1 MKWKLSLA
9 SMPVGMIPLL
19 LEWSDSAQH
28 PRWSIKDLR
37 NVWGKKNNKYCNWF
51 INHFHCVTLL
61 VRAFIL
67 TIYLTLWASV
77 LYRNT
82 RPTFAAIRIANAGAG
97 RFGPVEAV
105 AQTGGG
111 TCPMD
116 RCVSAVCQR
125 AEWHEDLLMIN
136 MLQRSLKDHQA
147 AQMLLRAVN
156 FTRKQQKHPAT

>member
-1 MKWKLSLA
+1 
-9 SMPVGMIPLL
+9 MPAGMIPLL

-28 PRWSIKDLR
+28 QRWSIKDLR
-37 NVWGKKNNKYCNWF
+37 NVWGKKKNNKYCNWF
-51 INHFHCVTLL
+51 INPFHCVTLL
-61 VRAFIL
+61 AHAFIL

-82 RPTFAAIRIANAGAG
+82 RSTFAAIRIANAGAG

-105 AQTGGG
+105 DQTGGG
-111 TCPMD
+111 TCRTD
-116 RCVSAVCQR
+116 RCVNTVCQR

-136 MLQRSLKDHQA
+136 ILQRSLKDHQA

-156 FTRKQQKHPAT
+156 LTRKQQKHPATWRQ